1 MPINHNR
8 KVSIRDIAEYCH
20 VSPSTVSRVMN
31 GNNHISKE
39 TQKRV
44 MDIAT
49 AWGYVP
55 NESAKNLRMRTSRL
69 VGIFVNTLDYGI
81 SSIVMSRLHDR
92 LAEKDFASIIC
103 NIGANAEKEEHYYQM
118 MLSMNACAIFMIVN
132 HSDSTIDFK
141 SAIPL
146 IYVYRYPLQTP
157 TSPSVCRI
165 ETDNY
170 GAGYQ
175 AGRELLRLGCRHIAE
190 VRLISSDNRF
200 PLARH
205 LGLLQSLYD
214 CDVTYEESLS
224 IVSDQ
229 NDYGVILEKINQK
242 LDELPAA
249 DGYFCSSDHL
259 ALALMEALVLHHY
272 RIPED
277 VRIIGCNDMLLPLHI
292 GKPISSIRHRI
303 EDICRAAI
311 EMMERLSAGE
321 KLAEDGYRQ
330 IFETDFIPRATT

>member
-1 MPINHNR
+1 MPINNKK

-31 GNNHISKE
+31 GNSHISKE

-69 VGIFVNTLDYGI
+69 VGVFVNTLDYGI
-81 SSIVMSRLHDR
+81 SSIIMSRLHDR

-118 MLSMNACAIFMIVN
+118 MLSMNACAIFLIVN
-132 HSDSTIDFK
+132 CSDSTIDFK
-141 SAIPL
+141 SAVPL

-157 TSPSVCRI
+157 ANPSVCRI

-175 AGRELLRLGCRHIAE
+175 AGCELQRLGCRHIAE

-200 PLARH
+200 PLGRH

-214 CDVTYEESLS
+214 HNVTYAESLS

-229 NDYGVILEKINQK
+229 NDYEMILEKINGK

-259 ALALMEALVLHHY
+259 ALVLIEALELHHY

-277 VRIIGCNDMLLPLHI
+277 VKVIGCNDMLLPLHI

-311 EMMERLSAGE
+311 EVMERLISGE
-321 KLAEDGYRQ
+321 ELAEEEYRQ